1 MPDKGSSMSR
11 KLCLALSFVV
21 LTGCATA
28 TKPVAPAPK
37 PNPPAVIAPVAKPA
51 QAPVKAPVTKK
62 PVEEST
68 RPSIA
73 ATKTVAF
80 DASIFT
86 AKYHTAD
93 KSQAVTWY
101 CLANEASDTWTRLV
115 ELHVYPVKGIAPA
128 DYAQQVARQA
138 QQTNPAVHYLVYP
151 NKADGAVILDYLTWN
166 DADLKASRLELN
178 IFKFYTDA
186 ATGNLIGFHY
196 AERVKLD
203 PRASSADNSKKVPA
217 VRQRVLPEIAATAL
231 YRE

>member
-1 MPDKGSSMSR
+1 MVVSKKFLSAVLS
-11 KLCLALSFVV
+11 LALA
-21 LTGCATA
+21 GCATA
-28 TKPVAPAPK
+28 MKPVPPTPSPKPALAPVVAPA
-37 PNPPAVIAPVAKPA
+37 AKPA
-51 QAPVKAPVTKK
+51 PAPVKAPAPKK
-62 PVEEST
+62 PVDQSA

-80 DASIFT
+80 DGGRFA

-101 CLANEASDTWTRLV
+101 CLANQTSDSWTRLV
-115 ELHVYPVKGIAPA
+115 ELHVYPLKGIAPA
-128 DYAQQVARQA
+128 DYAQAVGKQA
-138 QQTNPAVHYLVYP
+138 QQANPSIHYLVYP
-151 NKADGAVILDYLTWN
+151 NKADGAAILDYLTWN

-186 ATGNLIGFHY
+186 ATGDLIGFHY

-203 PRASSADNSKKVPA
+203 PKASSADNSKKVPA
-217 VRQRVLPEIAATAL
+217 VRQRVLPEIAATPL